1 MDDYE
6 KADKKGNRDN
16 IKDFRPWNYYP
27 WLLRVF
33 DINNYFL
40 FCLMLAFWQDLNR
53 ALGGKLQW

>member
-40 FCLMLAFWQDLNR
+40 FCLMLRDCINL
-53 ALGGKLQW
+53 KDDKIT